1 MTEMNPIVTGRE
13 LEASIQ
19 RYLRSALPVSR
30 NYPRLAEAV
39 DGLLSQPGLLVK
51 GPFVEAVSDF
61 EKSCSIEQLTAAP
74 DGILH
79 PDFSRL
85 AAHEFTRPLH
95 QHQEAAL

>member
-1 MTEMNPIVTGRE
+1 MNEMNPIVTGRE

-30 NYPRLAEAV
+30 NYPRLAAAV

-61 EKSCSIEQLTAAP
+61 HKGHSS
-74 DGILH
+74 
-79 PDFSRL
+79 SS
-85 AAHEFTRPLH
+85 
-95 QHQEAAL
+95 